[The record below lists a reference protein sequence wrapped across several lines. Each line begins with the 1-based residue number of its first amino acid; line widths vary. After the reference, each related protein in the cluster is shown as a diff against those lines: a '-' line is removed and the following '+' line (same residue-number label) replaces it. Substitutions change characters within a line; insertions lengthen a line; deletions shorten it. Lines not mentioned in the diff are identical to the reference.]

1 MFSHGKRTA
10 KPCTNNAA
18 PCNAEDLFRES
29 SGKRTMRRH
38 SDRTVQP
45 ICFSSVRFYR
55 LLLIS
60 NPSTVHA
67 GEGPTQIQNLK
78 PRVENYAEGRLPG
91 LKTPMR
97 SQEQHPC
104 LHFKVPPTN
113 KFPRNKKWMVHPLA
127 VVTTIHLPKQ
137 CSQASVSQEYN
148 GPVSTHI
155 SLYNRAQCKGKTSSL
170 EIKPPWVQILE
181 TVLVA
186 LTKYI
191 A

>member
-67 GEGPTQIQNLK
+67 GEGPTRTQNLK

-113 KFPRNKKWMVHPLA
+113 KFPRNKKAM
-127 VVTTIHLPKQ
+127 
-137 CSQASVSQEYN
+137 N
-148 GPVSTHI
+148 G
-155 SLYNRAQCKGKTSSL
+155 TSSCCSYHN
-170 EIKPPWVQILE
+170 PSTQAVF
-181 TVLVA
+181 TTA
-186 LTKYI
+186 LFQLTLLSTIELSVKEKQ
-191 A
+191 AL